1 MPVSYSRIFLAHSK
15 QTPDETINDWV
26 KRATA
31 LFRHNVTAGR
41 DDYMA
46 RSRAIGGWNA
56 WVKDVPSAEDWAGTP
71 LYIGIAVPLEDLE
84 RPIVGRATQV
94 LVEGFL
100 AAGKQVLAFCPESAE
115 ARIVVAIV
123 NTELDSWTDAGWLVY
138 HKPEQETA

>member
-26 KRATA
+26 ERAA
-31 LFRHNVTAGR
+31 VLFRHDVTAGR

-56 WVKDVPSAEDWAGTP
+56 WVKDVPIAEDWAGTP

>member
-1 MPVSYSRIFLAHSK
+1 MSSIFLAHSK
-15 QTPDETINDWV
+15 QTSDETINEWV
-26 KRATA
+26 EAAAVLWRYD
-31 LFRHNVTAGR
+31 VTAGR

-56 WVKDVPSAEDWAGTP
+56 WVKDVPVAEDWSGEP
-71 LYIGIAVPLEDLE
+71 LFIGIAVPLEDLE

-100 AAGKQVLAFCPESAE
+100 AAGKQAWAFCPETGE
-115 ARIVVAIV
+115 ARTVLAIV

-138 HKPEQETA
+138 TFA

>member
-1 MPVSYSRIFLAHSK
+1 MSSIFLAHSK

-26 KRATA
+26 AQTSA
-31 LFRHNVTAGR
+31 AWGHGVTAGR

-56 WVKDVPSAEDWAGTP
+56 WVKDVPIAEDWGGEP
-71 LYIGIAVPLEDLE
+71 LFIGIVVPLEDLK

-100 AAGKQVLAFCPESAE
+100 TAGKPVWAFCPETGE
-115 ARIVVAIV
+115 TRTVQTIM

-138 HKPEQETA
+138 HKVGEQETP

>member
-26 KRATA
+26 ERAA
-31 LFRHNVTAGR
+31 VLFRHDVTAGR

-56 WVKDVPSAEDWAGTP
+56 WVKDVPIAEDWAGTP
-71 LYIGIAVPLEDLE
+71 LYISIAVPLEDLE

>member
-26 KRATA
+26 ERAA
-31 LFRHNVTAGR
+31 VLFRHDVTAGR

-56 WVKDVPSAEDWAGTP
+56 WVKDVPVAEDWAGTP

-100 AAGKQVLAFCPESAE
+100 AAGKQVWAFCPESAE

-138 HKPEQETA
+138 QD

>member
-1 MPVSYSRIFLAHSK
+1 MSRIFLAHSK
-15 QTPDETINDWV
+15 QTPDEVINDLV
-26 KRATA
+26 ETA
-31 LFRHNVTAGR
+31 AVLWRREVTAGR

-56 WVKDVPSAEDWAGTP
+56 WVKDVPVAEDWGGDP
-71 LYIGIAVPLEDLE
+71 LFFALAVPLEDLE

-100 AAGKQVLAFCPESAE
+100 AANKPVWAFNRESCDI
-115 ARIVVAIV
+115 RPVVAIV